1 MPDET
6 IDQRRPTHTDTEA
19 NKMQER
25 SEEAKCG
32 SAKHEGDARL
42 LAPGRKG
49 LFGFLLTV
57 TLGIIGAFAA
67 PHLGQEAGWYNAG
80 DPAALRSA
88 LVGAVIVLATWAF
101 LFKSRNPT
109 SLI

>member
-1 MPDET
+1 MGCFGVLTSSRQDAAPVMT
-6 IDQRRPTHTDTEA
+6 LWTMMIG
-19 NKMQER
+19 
-25 SEEAKCG
+25 CVVG
-32 SAKHEGDARL
+32 VFARL

-49 LFGFLLTV
+49 PFGFLLTV

-80 DPAALRSA
+80 DPAGVLSA
-88 LVGAVIVLATWAF
+88 VAGAVFVLAIWAF

-109 SLI
+109 SSI